1 MAETDLKSQETQAQN
16 GKSPEASPEKKKSD
30 SVDSKAKGMICLV
43 TGKRHLICQD
53 IGSAVESLGEACELL
68 AQEFGDKAS
77 ECAEA
82 YFYYGK
88 ALLEAARLEAGVL
101 GNIDTDESE
110 ERSEDDEDD
119 EEQEGVAKECDS
131 NGDNDADA
139 ENNQENAEGSEIV
152 ANAEPEKEKEE
163 IAGDGKETQDAAEQE
178 VEDEEDPSNLQL
190 AWEMLE
196 LAKMV
201 LTEQLEGESK
211 AGLSEEARTSIE
223 KRLFETYLI
232 LGEVSLENE
241 NYPQAVED
249 LTICLEKQKAVL
261 PEDSRNIAV
270 TYYQLG
276 IAQGFNMKY
285 EEAVDTLGLA
295 IGVLKK
301 RIDNLANK
309 TESVDE
315 SKKDDAFYTREK
327 EMAELESLIPEI
339 KEKITDTNEM
349 REESL
354 RKIAEVKE
362 QIGFGASSSGGA
374 SSSSSGSSKPISS
387 ISIKRKAETNSE
399 DTEKKVRTETEVLKE
414 NGQ

>member
-1 MAETDLKSQETQAQN
+1 MLGLLCPYVIT
-16 GKSPEASPEKKKSD
+16 
-30 SVDSKAKGMICLV
+30 
-43 TGKRHLICQD
+43 
-53 IGSAVESLGEACELL
+53 GEACELL

-119 EEQEGVAKECDS
+119 DEQEGVAEECDN
-131 NGDNDADA
+131 NGDNDADG
-139 ENNQENAEGSEIV
+139 ENNQEIAEGSEV
-152 ANAEPEKEKEE
+152 VNNAEPEKEKEE

-201 LTEQLEGESK
+201 LTDQLEGESK

-249 LTICLEKQKAVL
+249 LTICLEKQKVQQ
-261 PEDSRNIAV
+261 S
-270 TYYQLG
+270 
-276 IAQGFNMKY
+276 
-285 EEAVDTLGLA
+285 
-295 IGVLKK
+295 
-301 RIDNLANK
+301 
-309 TESVDE
+309 
-315 SKKDDAFYTREK
+315 
-327 EMAELESLIPEI
+327 
-339 KEKITDTNEM
+339 
-349 REESL
+349 
-354 RKIAEVKE
+354 
-362 QIGFGASSSGGA
+362 
-374 SSSSSGSSKPISS
+374 
-387 ISIKRKAETNSE
+387 
-399 DTEKKVRTETEVLKE
+399 
-414 NGQ
+414 

>member
-1 MAETDLKSQETQAQN
+1 M
-16 GKSPEASPEKKKSD
+16 
-30 SVDSKAKGMICLV
+30 
-43 TGKRHLICQD
+43 
-53 IGSAVESLGEACELL
+53 
-68 AQEFGDKAS
+68 
-77 ECAEA
+77 
-82 YFYYGK
+82 
-88 ALLEAARLEAGVL
+88 
-101 GNIDTDESE
+101 DE
-110 ERSEDDEDD
+110 
-119 EEQEGVAKECDS
+119 
-131 NGDNDADA
+131 
-139 ENNQENAEGSEIV
+139 ENNQEEAESGEAATS
-152 ANAEPEKEKEE
+152 AEPEKEKEE

-201 LTEQLEGESK
+201 LTEQLEGENK
-211 AGLSEEARTSIE
+211 AGLTEEARTSLE
-223 KRLFETYLI
+223 KRLFETFLI

-249 LTICLEKQKAVL
+249 LSICLEKQKVMKDEFSMEKRLNNTYFKAVL

-295 IGVLKK
+295 IAVLKK
-301 RIDNLANK
+301 RIDNLAKK

-315 SKKDDAFYTREK
+315 SKKDDVFYTREK

-339 KEKITDTNEM
+339 KEKITDTIEM
-349 REESL
+349 KEESL

-362 QIGFGASSSGGA
+362 QIGFGSSSSGDA
-374 SSSSSGSSKPISS
+374 SSSSAGSSKPISS
-387 ISIKRKAETNSE
+387 ISIKRKAETSTE
-399 DTEKKVRTETEVLKE
+399 SEKKVRTEAEVLKD

>member
-1 MAETDLKSQETQAQN
+1 MSQN
-16 GKSPEASPEKKKSD
+16 WH
-30 SVDSKAKGMICLV
+30 SVFKV
-43 TGKRHLICQD
+43 TKLLILPD
-53 IGSAVESLGEACELL
+53 ISGEACELL
-68 AQEFGDKAS
+68 AQEFGDKAP

-101 GNIDTDESE
+101 GNIDTDDSE
-110 ERSEDDEDD
+110 EKSEDDEDD
-119 EEQEGVAKECDS
+119 EEQGGDTEEGDI
-131 NGDNDADA
+131 NPDDNAADE
-139 ENNQENAEGSEIV
+139 ENNQEESGEAATS
-152 ANAEPEKEKEE
+152 AEPEKEKEE

-211 AGLSEEARTSIE
+211 AGLTEEARTSLE
-223 KRLFETYLI
+223 KRLFETFLI

-249 LTICLEKQKAVL
+249 LSICLEKQKVMKDEFSMEKRLNNTNFKAVL

-301 RIDNLANK
+301 RIDNLAKK

-315 SKKDDAFYTREK
+315 SKKDDVFYTREK

-339 KEKITDTNEM
+339 KEKITDTIEM
-349 REESL
+349 KEESL

-362 QIGFGASSSGGA
+362 QIGFGSSSSGDA
-374 SSSSSGSSKPISS
+374 SSSSAGSSKPISS
-387 ISIKRKAETNSE
+387 ISIKRKAETSTE
-399 DTEKKVRTETEVLKE
+399 SEKKVRTEAEVLKD

>member
-1 MAETDLKSQETQAQN
+1 MLRLLCPYVIT
-16 GKSPEASPEKKKSD
+16 
-30 SVDSKAKGMICLV
+30 
-43 TGKRHLICQD
+43 
-53 IGSAVESLGEACELL
+53 GEACELL

-110 ERSEDDEDD
+110 ETSEDDEDD
-119 EEQEGVAKECDS
+119 EDQERVAEECDN

-139 ENNQENAEGSEIV
+139 ENNQENAESSEV
-152 ANAEPEKEKEE
+152 DANAEPEKEKEE

-201 LTEQLEGESK
+201 LTEQLEGENK

-249 LTICLEKQKAVL
+249 LTICLEKQKVAV
-261 PEDSRNIAV
+261 
-270 TYYQLG
+270 Q
-276 IAQGFNMKY
+276 
-285 EEAVDTLGLA
+285 
-295 IGVLKK
+295 
-301 RIDNLANK
+301 
-309 TESVDE
+309 
-315 SKKDDAFYTREK
+315 
-327 EMAELESLIPEI
+327 
-339 KEKITDTNEM
+339 
-349 REESL
+349 
-354 RKIAEVKE
+354 
-362 QIGFGASSSGGA
+362 
-374 SSSSSGSSKPISS
+374 
-387 ISIKRKAETNSE
+387 
-399 DTEKKVRTETEVLKE
+399 
-414 NGQ
+414 